1 MTEDKLVYLAYAV
14 FNLMDG
20 SDFHPIGV
28 FPTLEGALEA
38 LKEYMIDNEDE
49 DLTHELTSGGT
60 TFYTEDDDR
69 SYNITPITIYK

>member
-1 MTEDKLVYLAYAV
+1 MTEDKLAYLAYAV

-28 FPTLEGALEA
+28 FPTLEDALQA
-38 LKEYMIDNEDE
+38 LKEEMIDNEDE

-60 TFYTEDDDR
+60 TFYTKDDDR